1 MQADAFSGFG
11 KLYRPGRKAGEFVEA
26 ACGAHARR
34 KFFELADLK
43 KAPMAVAAVKRIDA
57 LFEVERDINGL
68 PPERRAAARDERSRP
83 LVVELEAWLRENRR
97 ALSSKSTTAN
107 AIDYMLKRWSS
118 FTRLLDDGRICLSH
132 KRSDQRR
139 GGQERDRQCRA
150 PCTP

>member
-11 KLYRPGRKAGEFVEA
+11 KLYRPGRKAGEIVEA
-26 ACGAHARR
+26 ACWAHARR

-83 LVVELEAWLRENRR
+83 LVVELEAWLRDR
-97 ALSSKSTTAN
+97 KSTRLN
-107 AIDYMLKRWSS
+107 SS
-118 FTRLLDDGRICLSH
+118 H
-132 KRSDQRR
+132 Y
-139 GGQERDRQCRA
+139 
-150 PCTP
+150 